1 MKKILPTAML
11 LCGYVAMWLIPPV
24 FAQTPPPGFT
34 PTCDPCGFCVGGTK
48 PTDWDDCVA
57 CLDQED
63 KTWTILG
70 CIPTS
75 PGGFVQTI
83 LQTVISVAGGIAF
96 LAFLFGGF
104 TLLTSR
110 GDVRKIIAG
119 KSMLISS
126 IVGLLLI
133 IFSIFILRLIGYE
146 ILKIP
151 GFGG

>member
-1 MKKILPTAML
+1 MDCLQRE
-11 LCGYVAMWLIPPV
+11 GY
-24 FAQTPPPGFT
+24 
-34 PTCDPCGFCVGGTK
+34 
-48 PTDWDDCVA
+48 
-57 CLDQED
+57 
-63 KTWTILG
+63 TWTVLG

-83 LQTVISVAGGIAF
+83 LQTIIGVAGGIAF

-104 TLLTSR
+104 TLLTSK
-110 GDVRKIIAG
+110 GDVEKIMAG
-119 KSMLISS
+119 KSMVMSS
-126 IVGLLLI
+126 LVGLLLI